1 MAETAAASLFKIQNN
16 SRKQQFKNETNENKK
31 FNNK

>member
-1 MAETAAASLFKIQNN
+1 LFKIQNN

-31 FNNK
+31 FNNKW